1 MEHLRGIDPLKQRS
15 MNKEGQKKITPKD
28 ATLLN
33 SLLAKFGAGNV
44 VLILGEKCIEPH
56 ILYRQKDSYYT
67 IPVDL
72 VEKAVTLAGV
82 TMLVKEGYA
91 FRRQGVTEEKV
102 IAFPKVARVPVL
114 GGYIIELDGRS
125 VGLFECCLEKGDW
138 MSLDAAIALE
148 QHKREKELTKTTGKE
163 NPNKGENW

>member
-1 MEHLRGIDPLKQRS
+1 MEDLNGIDILKQRS
-15 MNKEGQKKITPKD
+15 MNKNGQKRITLKD

-44 VLILGEKCIEPH
+44 VLIIDDEFVKPH
-56 ILYRQKDSYYT
+56 ILYRQKGRYHT
-67 IPVDL
+67 INVDL
-72 VEKAVTLAGV
+72 VEKAVTLAGA

-91 FRRQGVTEEKV
+91 FRRRGGTEREV
-102 IAFPKVARVPVL
+102 ITFPKVARTPVM

-125 VGLFECCLEKGDW
+125 VNLFECCLEKGDW

-148 QHKREKELTKTTGKE
+148 QHKREKELTETTGKE
-163 NPNKGENW
+163 NPNKGEN